1 MSERRSCLYVGA
13 VTHRRH
19 RPRRHDLA
27 YRVYAVYVD
36 LDELSD
42 LDCRL
47 FAHDR
52 FSLLSL
58 LDRDHGDGRA
68 GGLKDWAL
76 GQLARA
82 GIDTAGVRVGLLC
95 YPRVLGYV
103 FNPLS
108 VFYFEDTAGRIIAV
122 LYEVNNTFGQRH
134 GYLIPLA
141 EPCEADAM
149 VRQACEKSFYVS
161 PFIAVTGGYRFRWRR
176 PGARYALSIEQG
188 DADGPLLTAT
198 FAARRVPLDD
208 RTILSVFLRHPLVT
222 LKVIGAIHWEA
233 LKLWSK
239 GIALHPRPEPP
250 REPVSI
256 HWPDTNPADG
266 RTHALSA

>member
-1 MSERRSCLYVGA
+1 MRRSGLYVGT

-27 YRVYAVYVD
+27 YRVYALYLD
-36 LDELSD
+36 LDELPD
-42 LDCRL
+42 LGLRL
-47 FAHDR
+47 LRHNR
-52 FSLLSL
+52 LGLLSL
-58 LDRDHGDGRA
+58 RDRDHGDGR
-68 GGLKDWAL
+68 GDLKTWAL

-82 GIDTAGVRVGLLC
+82 GIATAGVRVGLMC

-108 VFYFEDTAGRIIAV
+108 VFHFEDATGRILAV

-141 EPCEADAM
+141 EPVGGDAA
-149 VRQACEKSFYVS
+149 VEQQCEKSFYVS
-161 PFIAVTGGYRFRWRR
+161 PFIAVTGAYRFRWRR
-176 PGARYALSIEQG
+176 PGARYALTIEQG
-188 DADGPLLTAT
+188 DADGPLLTAAFT
-198 FAARRVPLDD
+198 ATRRPLDD
-208 RTILSVFLRHPLVT
+208 RTVLAVFLRHPLVT

-239 GIALHPRPEPP
+239 GVALHRRPEPP
-250 REPVSI
+250 GEAVSI
-256 HWPDTNPADG
+256 HWPAKDDG
-266 RTHALSA
+266 HALSA